1 LIVLARSLEQKAD
14 SIDGR
19 LSSVVTRFDVV
30 DRRFSSLEQKVDKR
44 FSSLEQKVDKLEQR
58 VDKLEQQGDRLEQ
71 KVGRLEQK
79 VDVIDGRL
87 SSLEATVDNRLKETR
102 PVWEAIEARL
112 EAVEINLDR
121 VQAVAHELRS
131 DFRDW
136 RKGMNARIENLE
148 SRAS

>member
-1 LIVLARSLEQKAD
+1 VNSDNLTTQLPDDKLDRLIVLARSLEQKVE
-14 SIDGR
+14 DG
-19 LSSVVTRFDVV
+19 
-30 DRRFSSLEQKVDKR
+30 FSL
-44 FSSLEQKVDKLEQR
+44 LEQR
-58 VDKLEQQGDRLEQ
+58 VEKLEEQGDRLEQ
-71 KVGRLEQK
+71 KVSRLEQK
-79 VDVIDGRL
+79 IDVIDGRL

-136 RKGMNARIENLE
+136 CKGMNARIENLE
-148 SRAS
+148 TRAS

>member
-1 LIVLARSLEQKAD
+1 VNSDNLTTQLPDDKLDRLIILVK
-14 SIDGR
+14 
-19 LSSVVTRFDVV
+19 
-30 DRRFSSLEQKVDKR
+30 SLEQKVEER
-44 FSSLEQKVDKLEQR
+44 FSS
-58 VDKLEQQGDRLEQ
+58 
-71 KVGRLEQK
+71 LEQK

-102 PVWEAIEARL
+102 PVWEAIEVRL
-112 EAVEINLDR
+112 EGVEINLDR

-136 RKGMNARIENLE
+136 RKGMNTRIEKLE